1 MKNVLKNSLR
11 IELDSEN
18 DIVFN
23 NLGSISQKYITTK
36 NKMTDIDWSS
46 VTVQFKGTSDR
57 VDFI

>member
-1 MKNVLKNSLR
+1 MKNVLKNSFR

-23 NLGSISQKYITTK
+23 NLGSIFQKYITTK